1 MESLLDNI
9 LEGVL
14 NEDNIDQVK
23 LDSFD
28 MKSSEPDLKSGD
40 HNGSFFSDLN
50 FDKSMTN
57 LDQTLSAS
65 GIKPGDYSSQDFIIS
80 KKKNLGGPEPES
92 SGDHSPSPMIVKN
105 DRNQQKIKQ
114 VRKKSQSQKNNYPPN
129 SSYTMRARGA
139 KSTAQSQT
147 KNNLS
152 VGIK

>member
-57 LDQTLSAS
+57 LDKSLTNLDQTLSAS

-80 KKKNLGGPEPES
+80 KKKKLGGP
-92 SGDHSPSPMIVKN
+92 G
-105 DRNQQKIKQ
+105 
-114 VRKKSQSQKNNYPPN
+114 
-129 SSYTMRARGA
+129 AR
-139 KSTAQSQT
+139 
-147 KNNLS
+147 
-152 VGIK
+152 IFW